1 MRLTLD
7 RTEYTEHTTLGDLYV
22 NGTWEAVTLEDRVRP
37 YKIKHETAIPAGV
50 YDLRINWSPRFKR
63 HLPLLI
69 DVPGYEGIRIHPGN
83 NHKDT
88 SGCILVGENFK
99 TVSGLPFLLHSVR
112 AFDRLFAKLE
122 AAKAKG
128 ESMSMEVLA

>member
-1 MRLTLD
+1 MRLVLD
-7 RTEYTEHTTLGDLYV
+7 RSEYTEHTTLGELSV
-22 NGTWEAVTLEDRVRP
+22 NGNFECVTLEDRVRP
-37 YKIKHETAIPAGV
+37 YKIQHETAIPAGI
-50 YDLRINWSPRFKR
+50 YDCRITWSPRFKR

-83 NHKDT
+83 THKDT
-88 SGCILVGENFK
+88 SGCILVGENYK
-99 TVSGLPFLLHSVR
+99 VVSGLPFLLHSVR

-128 ESMSMEVLA
+128 ESISLEVLA